1 MAGNEEARSG
11 PAGRRRAGSAF
22 RPQQITSQLASYPS
36 DSPVPWRQV
45 ILVGQDQSE
54 VLDAVLS
61 GRADVGCRAV
71 SASLQSGFSVA
82 TLARSTRLPAPPTG
96 TSYSDTGASGG
107 SCRTLHHRPVPLR
120 RATRTHLPCE
130 LSNSRPCARAPRP
143 GRLVR
148 TGFVEG
154 TAGRSRRGLLKYVH
168 VLPARAD
175 FPLPFSTTVR
185 RPAAAPAMHPD
196 EPTRIRACA

>member
-130 LSNSRPCARAPRP
+130 LSNSRPCARAPL
-143 GRLVR
+143 GRAGWCGLASWKAQR
-148 TGFVEG
+148 GRAGAASSSTCTSCRLGPTSRCRSPRRCADQQSPPPCTRMSP
-154 TAGRSRRGLLKYVH
+154 TA
-168 VLPARAD
+168 A
-175 FPLPFSTTVR
+175 
-185 RPAAAPAMHPD
+185 
-196 EPTRIRACA
+196 

>member
-130 LSNSRPCARAPRP
+130 LSNSRPCARRP
-143 GRLVR
+143 SAGQAGADWLRGGHSGSEPARPPQVRARPAGSGRL
-148 TGFVEG
+148 
-154 TAGRSRRGLLKYVH
+154 
-168 VLPARAD
+168 
-175 FPLPFSTTVR
+175 
-185 RPAAAPAMHPD
+185 PAAILHDGAPTSSRPRHAPG
-196 EPTRIRACA
+196 

>member
-96 TSYSDTGASGG
+96 TSELGHRGQRRQLSHAASPPGPAPPRDPNT
-107 SCRTLHHRPVPLR
+107 SPLR
-120 RATRTHLPCE
+120 ALELTPMCARPSAGQAGADWLRGGHSGSEPARPPQVRARPAGSGRLPAAI
-130 LSNSRPCARAPRP
+130 LHDGAPTSSRPRHAP
-143 GRLVR
+143 G
-148 TGFVEG
+148 
-154 TAGRSRRGLLKYVH
+154 
-168 VLPARAD
+168 
-175 FPLPFSTTVR
+175 
-185 RPAAAPAMHPD
+185 
-196 EPTRIRACA
+196 